1 MTQSDPDQAADIFHV
16 LSRSHIKDDRDVAA
30 IYIKYLLPARQQQA
44 KDIIRLLLND
54 TDGNI
59 REQAQDTLDEA
70 IDDGLITA
78 TEAARLMTPQ
88 TSQ

>member
-59 REQAQDTLDEA
+59 RE
-70 IDDGLITA
+70 
-78 TEAARLMTPQ
+78 
-88 TSQ
+88 